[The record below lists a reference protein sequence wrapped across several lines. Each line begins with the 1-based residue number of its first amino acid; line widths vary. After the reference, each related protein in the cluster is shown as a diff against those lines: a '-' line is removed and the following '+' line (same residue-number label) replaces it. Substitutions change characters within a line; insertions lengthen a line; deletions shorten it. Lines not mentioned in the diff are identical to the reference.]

1 MKRPKGLGDVVCN
14 NYSGTCNRRLGTW
27 GFVYGLLAF

>member
-14 NYSGTCNRRLGTW
+14 NYSGTCNRLGTW